1 MCIRDSCWLVNY
13 VNIDPEQTVFDLTVY
28 AGQSYYFVISSY
40 PSPQN
45 IAYSLDISENSCVPP
60 VYTAEVVANC
70 SGGEGDY
77 SVDFD
82 VSEIGSFNDFNL
94 SDGTSTISVQEAGIY
109 TFGPYNSGDSVSF
122 TVETG
127 DVNCDSSVD
136 FTYTCPPTGAAC
148 VDPLLIDSL
157 PYNTSDCLL
166 YTSPSPRDATLS
178 RMPSSA

>member
-1 MCIRDSCWLVNY
+1 MYTPDSDASLNVKFTPQGSWNGIYVYENAEDIGVNCWLVNY

-82 VSEIGSFNDFNL
+82 VYVYYVVFFF
-94 SDGTSTISVQEAGIY
+94 VW
-109 TFGPYNSGDSVSF
+109 
-122 TVETG
+122 
-127 DVNCDSSVD
+127 
-136 FTYTCPPTGAAC
+136 
-148 VDPLLIDSL
+148 LL
-157 PYNTSDCLL
+157 
-166 YTSPSPRDATLS
+166 
-178 RMPSSA
+178 